1 MNPKEILDVYCIG
14 SIPVD
19 GASLYF
25 YDLNNKGKGL
35 EFRERVLEKGFTTEK
50 KSTSLLN
57 ITCFADGAYPCYVAV
72 DRLKNVKKYF
82 LKLIILLDGDQ
93 IFLKIKNIEN
103 KN

>member
-25 YDLNNKGKGL
+25 YDLNNKGKSL

-50 KSTSLLN
+50 NLPL
-57 ITCFADGAYPCYVAV
+57 Y
-72 DRLKNVKKYF
+72 
-82 LKLIILLDGDQ
+82 
-93 IFLKIKNIEN
+93 
-103 KN
+103 